1 MKRSTLYAPVQ
12 KFQPYVRLTDGSLP
26 PKGVQVTSEMKDGF
40 LTVKVKNCS
49 SRHLAVREVV
59 LFETNIPFAD
69 VTPKTMFYGE
79 GFQMLTQYT
88 GTVEAPRV
96 IGSYGTDWD
105 FFNFIR
111 SAYNRDMWTTYN
123 YITFMPEG
131 KDAMLFGFCSTHKYS
146 GEFRFN
152 KDRFEIIM
160 NTENIV
166 LDRGEE
172 WTMEELYAATGD
184 RDQLIQDM
192 ADRLNHNHPRMYWPK
207 MPSGWCSYYSLR
219 PMTTEGLVKNAKAMA
234 ERIPELGMI
243 QIDAGYSAPGKD
255 WLTPNPKMGGD
266 MKTTCDL
273 IRAEGMEAGGYLS
286 PFMHDPDRFLPV
298 NHPDWMVQ
306 DEDGKPTAKVGRKGY
321 LILDGTNPE
330 ARKYIV
336 DTLRHFHDEWGIR
349 YFKLDFI
356 AYGAYQTGVR
366 YNPKQTGVEAY
377 RLMMK
382 DICDA
387 LAGDSF
393 ILACN
398 APMWPAI
405 GLCHGN
411 RVTND
416 IHREWKY
423 IRQNAEELFW
433 RNWQHDVLWFNDPDV
448 IELQN
453 MELQRRLPD
462 GTVGA
467 PMTTM
472 TDEEIEFHK
481 AFAVA
486 CGGMMLSGDLI
497 YDLTDENIEVM
508 KKLVANTGVAAKF
521 DDYTLRVGRTK
532 KDGKMFLEL
541 FNWGDEPQDLD
552 IPLDDTYRISDF
564 WTGKPMGTF
573 SGSLK
578 IENMAGR
585 SGKVL
590 LCEIEK

>member
-1 MKRSTLYAPVQ
+1 MKHSTIYEPI
-12 KFQPYVRLTDGSLP
+12 KSFQPYIRLTDGSLQ
-26 PKGVQVTSEMKDGF
+26 PKGIQVTSEMKDGF

-49 SRHLAVREVV
+49 SRHIAVREVV
-59 LFETNIPFAD
+59 LYESNIPFAD
-69 VTPKTMFYGE
+69 VTPTTMFYGE

-88 GTVEAPRV
+88 GTVEHPRV

-105 FFNFIR
+105 FFHFER
-111 SAYNRDMWTTYN
+111 SVHNQNMWTVYN

-131 KDAMLFGFCSTHKYS
+131 KDAMLFGFCSTNKYS

-172 WTMEELYAATGD
+172 WTMEEFYAASGD
-184 RDQLIQDM
+184 RDQLIAEM
-192 ADRLNHNHPRMYWPK
+192 ADRLNRNHPRMMWPE

-219 PMTTEGLVKNAKAMA
+219 PMTTEGLVKNARAMA
-234 ERIPELGMI
+234 QRIPELGMI

-255 WLTPNPKMGGD
+255 WLTPNPSMGGD

-273 IRAEGMEAGGYLS
+273 IRAEEVQAGGYLC
-286 PFMHDPDRFLPV
+286 PFMQHMDWYLPN
-298 NHPDWMVQ
+298 NHPEWMVQ
-306 DEDGKPTAKVGRKGY
+306 DEAGNPAIKVGRKGHR
-321 LILDGTNPE
+321 ILDGTNPE
-330 ARKYIV
+330 ARAYIV
-336 DTLRHFHDEWGIR
+336 DILRHFHNDWGIR

-356 AYGAYQTGVR
+356 AYGAYQAGIR
-366 YNPKQTGVEAY
+366 YNRKQTGIEAY
-377 RLMMK
+377 RLLMK

-387 LAGDSF
+387 FGDDTF

-453 MELQRRLPD
+453 MALQRRLPD
-462 GTVGA
+462 GTVVA
-467 PMTTM
+467 PMSTM
-472 TDEEIEFHK
+472 TDDEIEFHK

-497 YDLTDENIEVM
+497 YDLTDENIAVM
-508 KKLVANTGVAAKF
+508 KKLVATTGTAAKF
-521 DDYTLRVGRTK
+521 DDYTLRIGRIQKDGRT
-532 KDGKMFLEL
+532 LIQL
-541 FNWGDEPQDLD
+541 FNWGDEPQELD
-552 IPLDDTYRISDF
+552 IPLEGNCKISDF
-564 WTGKPMGTF
+564 WTEEALGTF
-573 SGSLK
+573 SGSMKLSG
-578 IENMAGR
+578 MPAHSGR
-585 SGKVL
+585 VL
-590 LCEIEK
+590 VCEPV

>member
-1 MKRSTLYAPVQ
+1 MKHSTIYEPIQ
-12 KFQPYVRLTDGSLP
+12 SFQPYVRLTDGSAQ
-26 PKGVQVTSEMKDGF
+26 PKGIQVTSEVKDGF
-40 LTVKVKNCS
+40 LTVRVKNLS
-49 SRHLAVREVV
+49 SRHIAIREVV
-59 LFETNIPFAD
+59 LYDTNIPFAD
-69 VTPKTMFYGE
+69 VTPQTMFYGE

-88 GTVEAPRV
+88 GTVEQPRV

-105 FFNFIR
+105 FFNFER
-111 SAYNRDMWTTYN
+111 SIHTQGMWAVYN

-131 KDAMLFGFCSTHKYS
+131 KDAMLFGFCSTNKYS

-152 KDRFEIIM
+152 RNRFEIIM

-172 WTMEELYAATGD
+172 WTMEELYAASGD
-184 RDQLIQDM
+184 RDQLIAEM
-192 ADRLNHNHPRMYWPK
+192 ADRLNHNHPRMVWPEI
-207 MPSGWCSYYSLR
+207 PSGWCSYYCLR
-219 PMTTEGLVKNAKAMA
+219 PMTTEGLVKNARAMA
-234 ERIPELGMI
+234 QRIPELGMI

-255 WLTPNPKMGGD
+255 WLTPNPSMGGD

-273 IRAEGMEAGGYLS
+273 IRAEGVAAGGYLC
-286 PFMHDPDRFLPV
+286 PFMQHPGWYLPT
-298 NHPDWMVQ
+298 NHPEWMVQ
-306 DEDGKPTAKVGRKGY
+306 DEDGNPAVKVGRKENR
-321 LILDGTNPE
+321 ILDGTNPE
-330 ARKYIV
+330 AREYIV
-336 DTLRHFHDEWGIR
+336 NILKHFHDEWGIR

-356 AYGAYQTGVR
+356 AYGAYQGGVR
-366 YNPKQTGVEAY
+366 YNRKQTGIEAY

-433 RNWQHDVLWFNDPDV
+433 RNWQHDVLWYNDPDV

-453 MELQRRLPD
+453 MALQRRMPD
-462 GTVGA
+462 GTVTY
-467 PMTTM
+467 PMSTM
-472 TDEEIEFHK
+472 TDNEIEFHK

-486 CGGMMLSGDLI
+486 CGGMMLGGDLI
-497 YDLTDENIEVM
+497 YDLTEENINVM
-508 KKLVANTGVAAKF
+508 KKLVANTGVAARF
-521 DDYTLRVGRTK
+521 DDYTLRIGRTK
-532 KDGKMFLEL
+532 KDGKTLNEL
-541 FNWGDEPQDLD
+541 FNWGDEPQTLD
-552 IPLDDTYRISDF
+552 IPLEGNCKISDF
-564 WTGKPMGTF
+564 WTEETLGTF
-573 SGSLK
+573 SGSMK
-578 IENMAGR
+578 ISDMPGR
-585 SGKVL
+585 SGRVL
-590 LCEIEK
+590 VCESV